1 MRLVA
6 PPPTVPLAPGKVPTF
21 SVIIAV
27 YQSASTIGGAV
38 ASALAQTYPAL
49 EVIVCDDGSTADVEG
64 ALAQYG
70 DRILL
75 LRKENGGGAS
85 ALNQG
90 ARVARGDFLAILDAD
105 DVYDPSR
112 IEALGRL
119 AAARPDLDVVTTDA
133 YYELNG
139 KRLGRFHDTTPFPVT
154 DQRAQILRSCFA
166 CAPAVRRTRVL
177 ASGGWDESLRI
188 GYDWDCWLRLIL
200 DGACVG
206 LVDEP
211 LMSYRLHAG
220 SLTSNRLESF
230 RARVRLLEKARGNAT
245 LTRRERRILAASIA
259 WQRSRFEMEQ
269 LTLGRANGRSATV
282 VRQVARA
289 RIRQLVA
296 QVRFAGP
303 VAALRSQIRRRKS
316 GPL

>member
-6 PPPTVPLAPGKVPTF
+6 PPPAAPLAPGKVPTF

-27 YQSASTIGGAV
+27 YQSASTIGEAV
-38 ASALAQTYPAL
+38 ASALAQTSRAL
-49 EVIVCDDGSTADVEG
+49 EVVICDDGSTDDVEG
-64 ALAQYG
+64 ALAQYR

-85 ALNQG
+85 ALNHG
-90 ARVARGDFLAILDAD
+90 AQVARGDFLAILDAD
-105 DVYDPSR
+105 DVYDPRR

-119 AAARPDLDVVTTDA
+119 AAARPDLDLLTTDA
-133 YYELNG
+133 YYEPSG
-139 KRLGRFHDTTPFPVT
+139 KQLGRFHDTTPFPVK

-177 ASGGWDESLRI
+177 AAGGWDESLRI
-188 GYDWDCWLRLIL
+188 GYDWDCWIRLIL
-200 DGACVG
+200 DGAYVG

-211 LMSYRLHAG
+211 LMSYRLRDG

-230 RARVRLLEKARGNAT
+230 RARVRLLEKARSNAT
-245 LTRRERRILAASIA
+245 LTRRERRILAASIS
-259 WQRSRFEMEQ
+259 WQRSRLEMEQ
-269 LTLGRANGRSATV
+269 LRLARANGRSATI
-282 VRQVARA
+282 VREVT

-296 QVRFAGP
+296 QARFAGP
-303 VAALRSQIRRRKS
+303 VAALRSQIRLRK
-316 GPL
+316 